1 MSRTPIFLE
10 TKRGHT
16 GYLQIERS
24 YALMG
29 GTYLADLDT
38 SAGSARTSKPVIQ
51 QEPKQA
57 ETANN
62 VF

>member
-1 MSRTPIFLE
+1 
-10 TKRGHT
+10 
-16 GYLQIERS
+16 
-24 YALMG
+24 MG

-57 ETANN
+57 EKVNN